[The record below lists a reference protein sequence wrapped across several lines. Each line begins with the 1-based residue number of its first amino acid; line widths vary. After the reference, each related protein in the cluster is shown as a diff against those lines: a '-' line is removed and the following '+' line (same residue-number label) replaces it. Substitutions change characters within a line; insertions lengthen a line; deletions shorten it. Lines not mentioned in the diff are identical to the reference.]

1 MRRICRS
8 TFTPMTIE
16 GAADEADL
24 RRDEFEGMSRRLHA
38 EFDDALGSVAIDDA
52 ISAVVEEFGDAKVL
66 SFVPV
71 LAEHEARL
79 NLRREQST
87 RWDSGAECL
96 QGVPLN

>member
-1 MRRICRS
+1 
-8 TFTPMTIE
+8 MTME
-16 GAADEADL
+16 GPVDESNL
-24 RRDEFEGMSRRLHA
+24 LRDEFEAMARRLHN
-38 EFDDALGSVAIDDA
+38 EFDDALGSAATDAA

-79 NLRREQST
+79 NLRGQQST
-87 RWDSGAECL
+87 LWDSGVERL